1 MIESAGKAGVIKVEL
16 TNKEKAKS
24 VASYVFLPQ
33 VVPRA
38 KNLFGT
44 GFSWTA
50 MLIASLYAMVRL
62 LPPNHPYLNPQNKG
76 RFTVFNVI
84 SEAAKNLTFSRKNI
98 DQIVMFFTML
108 LGVVLLFLQ
117 VIILIVS
124 FVLKPAAAA
133 PPFASIFYTTG
144 CAPLAG
150 NCTDIAY
157 QLLDIVFAIPGFF
170 GSTYDPNI
178 IGGIPAYNQAI
189 QALLEFYS
197 LAILVIGVII
207 FIYYIVLMVGE
218 TAQTGSPFGRRFQH
232 IWTPIRLVVALG
244 LLLPL
249 NYGLNSAQYITL
261 GAARAGSSMATNG
274 WILFNNTLL
283 AGGQGAPIGMGNG
296 DASLFAR
303 PTTPPGNDLIAFM
316 SLARTCRAAY
326 EFAYGVGNYPIDAF
340 VIWKDPASTQWQSI
354 PFGLFTFWTPTVA
367 LNSYQDVVIRFGNDN
382 PGAHPNE
389 PTGIGSECG
398 QITLPTTSDGSIVG
412 VQIIMEAWLN
422 LGIKLLWSCF
432 GLCDQFAERMAAI
445 HISSAPN
452 PPSAYTITP
461 ASASPSDD
469 HPPTAE
475 WADVAIRNFDFGAW
489 VIAWGVNAA
498 MIAAGPYPVQLPIL
512 QRGWAGAGIWYNTI
526 AELNG
531 ALMDAAHNLPVVS
544 RMPKVM
550 EEVEKQR
557 RQADAYPDAK
567 NRYRPYLSEGN
578 ATVAAKRDYEIA
590 MALNGVYLY
599 WLENQS
605 FLAPDVQMRGDS
617 FTDAVNFI
625 FGTRGLFNLREN
637 KDIHPMAQLV
647 ALGKGIMNA
656 TVRNLAFGLGLSTF
670 GGVKEIY
677 DAQSGGVNV
686 KLIGWAVMT
695 VASIGLTVGFLLFYI
710 LPFIPFMYF
719 FFAVGGWVKGIFE
732 AMVGTPLWALAH
744 LRIDGNG
751 LPGDTASNGYFLI
764 FEIFVRPILTVFGL
778 LASVV
783 LFSATVM
790 VLHDI
795 FPLATESSGG
805 FDGFDGGGANISLV
819 IFEFKRSAI
828 DELFYTVVYAILVY
842 MLGNSAFKMIDMV
855 PNNIL
860 RWMGAGVQ
868 SFGDQ
873 SGDPVQGLSQYA
885 AFSGASIGG
894 QVIDGAAKAA
904 GGAGN
909 VIGRATNLTGSGPS
923 PSLTTGTK

>member
-1 MIESAGKAGVIKVEL
+1 MIESAGKAGVTIVEL
-16 TNKEKAKS
+16 INKQKAKN

-76 RFTVFNVI
+76 RYSVYNVI
-84 SEAAKNLTFSRKNI
+84 SEAAKNLTFSKKNT
-98 DQIVMFFTML
+98 DQIVIFFTML

-124 FVLKPAAAA
+124 FILKPAAAA

-274 WILFNNTLL
+274 WILFNNTLV

-296 DASLFAR
+296 DAGLIAR
-303 PTTPPGNDLIAFM
+303 PTAPPGNDLIAFM
-316 SLARTCRAAY
+316 SLARTCRFAY

-340 VIWKDPASTQWQSI
+340 VIWKDSTSTQWQSI
-354 PFGLFTFWTPTVA
+354 
-367 LNSYQDVVIRFGNDN
+367 
-382 PGAHPNE
+382 
-389 PTGIGSECG
+389 CG
-398 QITLPTTSDGSIVG
+398 QITLPTTSDGSILG
-412 VQIIMEAWLN
+412 VTIIMEAWLN
-422 LGIKLLWSCF
+422 AGIKLLWYCSALPPPL
-432 GLCDQFAERMAAI
+432 GCDQFAQRMAAI
-445 HISSAPN
+445 HITSSPN

-475 WADVAIRNFDFGAW
+475 WADDAIDTFDFFADG
-489 VIAWGVNAA
+489 IAWGVQLAQ
-498 MIAAGPYPVQLPIL
+498 IGAGPYPVQLPIL

-531 ALMDAAHNLPVVS
+531 AIMDAAYNLPVVS

-557 RQADAYPDAK
+557 RQADSYPDAK
-567 NRYRPYLSEGN
+567 NRYRPYLSAGN
-578 ATVAAKRDYEIA
+578 ATVSEKRDHEIA

-617 FTDAVNFI
+617 FTDAINFI
-625 FGTRGLFNLREN
+625 FGTEGVFQLRDN

-647 ALGKGIMNA
+647 AIGKGIMNA
-656 TVRNLAFGLGLSTF
+656 TVRNLAFGLGISTF

-677 DAQSGGVNV
+677 DSQSGGVNV

-695 VASIGLTVGFLLFYI
+695 VASLGLTVGFLLFYI

-795 FPLATESSGG
+795 FPLATESTGG
-805 FDGFDGGGANISLV
+805 FNQFDFLGGNTSPD
-819 IFEFKRSAI
+819 IFEVKTSAV

-842 MLGNSAFKMIDMV
+842 MMGNSAFKMIDMV

-909 VIGRATNLTGSGPS
+909 VIGRATSLSGRGPS
-923 PSLTTGTK
+923 PSLTTGTE